1 MNRPRTLLM
10 LFCLGTITGRAARAD
25 KAGEALLDRCISAE
39 TKAALIQADYSS
51 EIVRGR
57 QTVRVKGHFVLK
69 KPNLAHIVYSG
80 LGGDKDET
88 VHSDGRKLLHYM
100 ASEKQYTRE
109 TPDMSGGNVVRMAN
123 SLEAMV
129 FFQPDMLNQFRGL
142 GSGLKIVGT
151 MVIGGVSCQALQATV
166 RDGNT
171 YKVYIGPDNLLHGIT
186 QLMGKGEA
194 RQVLESRLTG
204 VRTDAGA
211 SVTGALAW
219 TPPPKAKLVEQIT
232 LQAASGGS
240 GASPSAELLAV
251 GSVAP
256 AFELPTVT
264 GAKMSLA
271 SLLKPTKVVLLNF
284 WDYG

>member
-1 MNRPRTLLM
+1 MHRPRTLLI
-10 LFCLGTITGRAARAD
+10 LFCLGTIMPGAARAD
-25 KAGEALLDRCISAE
+25 KAGEALLDRCIQAE
-39 TKAALIQADYSS
+39 TKAVQIQADYSS

-57 QTVRVKGHFVLK
+57 QTVKVKGHFVLK
-69 KPNLAHIVYSG
+69 KPNVAHIVYSG
-80 LGGDKDET
+80 MGGEKDET
-88 VHSDGRKLLHYM
+88 LHSDGRKMLHFM

-109 TPDMSGGNVVRMAN
+109 TPDMSGGNVVRMAS

-129 FFQPDMLNQFRGL
+129 FFNPDLLNQFRGL

-151 MVIGGVSCQALQATV
+151 VTIGGVACQALQATV

-171 YKVYIGPDNLLHGIT
+171 FKVYIGPDSLLHGIT
-186 QLMGKGEA
+186 QLMGKGDT

-204 VRTDAGA
+204 VRTDAGGTA
-211 SVTGALAW
+211 GALAW
-219 TPPPKAKLVEQIT
+219 TPPAKSKLVEQIT

-251 GSVAP
+251 GAVAP
-256 AFELPTVT
+256 AFDLPTIT
-264 GAKMSLA
+264 GEKMSLA
-271 SLLKPTKVVLLNF
+271 TLLKPTKVVLVNF